1 MSDKRK
7 LVEQDNDSQ
16 DSDHLSRNESTA
28 TSSHPSSSTEKK
40 IRKIIE
46 QHFDQEIEYKR
57 YELEK
62 INEVK
67 F

>member
-7 LVEQDNDSQ
+7 LVEQDTDSQ
-16 DSDHLSRNESTA
+16 DSDQLGRIEAT
-28 TSSHPSSSTEKK
+28 TSSCHLQSSKEKK
-40 IRKIIE
+40 IRQIIE